1 MRTLLY
7 MAHREH
13 RASTHLNSKLVVL
26 WMVPCTAE
34 AAIKCSALRPAAV
47 QEAEGGIL
55 LIGAYMRILQ
65 SQGGQRGDVSE
76 AESRLLTF
84 CRRFVADAAEDAWA
98 RHQAALATGASDIHT
113 WDEVRSCAM

>member
-1 MRTLLY
+1 MSAWCHALLGLQ
-7 MAHREH
+7 
-13 RASTHLNSKLVVL
+13 THAQLPQFAV
-26 WMVPCTAE
+26 
-34 AAIKCSALRPAAV
+34 V

-65 SQGGQRGDVSE
+65 PQGDVSQKGDVSE
-76 AESRLLTF
+76 AESRLLTL

-113 WDEVRSCAM
+113 WDEVRSFQMQI

>member
-1 MRTLLY
+1 M
-7 MAHREH
+7 
-13 RASTHLNSKLVVL
+13 VL
-26 WMVPCTAE
+26 CTAI
-34 AAIKCSALRPAAV
+34 AATKCLAFRSAV
-47 QEAEGGIL
+47 IQEAEGGIL

-65 SQGGQRGDVSE
+65 PQDDQRGDVSE

>member
-1 MRTLLY
+1 M
-7 MAHREH
+7 
-13 RASTHLNSKLVVL
+13 
-26 WMVPCTAE
+26 
-34 AAIKCSALRPAAV
+34 

-65 SQGGQRGDVSE
+65 PQGGDASQKGDVSE
-76 AESRLLTF
+76 AESRLLTL

-113 WDEVRSCAM
+113 WDEVRTFQMQKQQLSAMSVSRLTTQCAS